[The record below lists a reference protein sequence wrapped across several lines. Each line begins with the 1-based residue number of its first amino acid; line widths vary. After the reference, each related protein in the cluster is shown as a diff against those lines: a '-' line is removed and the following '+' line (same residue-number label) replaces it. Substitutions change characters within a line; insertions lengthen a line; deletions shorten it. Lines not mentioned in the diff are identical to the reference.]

1 MYQQVHCIIPRV
13 DCYYIKYCLYETV
26 YVGKTP
32 QRRDFVY
39 PRDLAQSRPDS
50 ELLRDFQPA
59 VSLPPLPESESEEEE
74 VKQS

>member
-1 MYQQVHCIIPRV
+1 M
-13 DCYYIKYCLYETV
+13 
-26 YVGKTP
+26 
-32 QRRDFVY
+32 Y
-39 PRDLAQSRPDS
+39 PRDLAQSRSDS